1 MKSSELNQVKELLE
15 SFVTFK
21 EINPE
26 ATLEA
31 FGRFLTMSAREAELA
46 GHDVDSHSHNIDQS
60 APISERLATRLS
72 QIPFGQ
78 DEPLPGSGLWF
89 ENRVPIQGKIGILL
103 RRLVR
108 HSNGYMRMMMDSLG
122 MRNVEDYTYLSYA
135 FHMAP
140 CTKTDLISAAL
151 SEFTGGIEIINR
163 LVKAGFLTEQPHPD
177 DKRKKQIVMTDHGLE
192 VLHKSRQL
200 FEEYKMGEVVFG
212 ILSEQDQQLLYEMLA
227 SLDHVHTH
235 LARQRSQ
242 PAIQSLST
250 TLEHLAKQQTTF
262 AP

>member
-1 MKSSELNQVKELLE
+1 MKSSDLHQVRDLIER
-15 SFVTFK
+15 FTAFK
-21 EINPE
+21 EEHPE
-26 ATLEA
+26 GSLLA
-31 FGRFLTMSAREAELA
+31 FGQYLAETV
-46 GHDVDSHSHNIDQS
+46 HVSKQV
-60 APISERLATRLS
+60 ISEEPAAIEHVGQPNSLTKRLAT
-72 QIPFGQ
+72 IPFGQ

-89 ENRVPIQGKIGILL
+89 ENRVPLEGKIGILL

-163 LVKAGFLTEQPHPD
+163 LVKAGFLVEQPHPE
-177 DKRKKQIVMTDHGLE
+177 DKRKKQLAMTELGLE
-192 VLHKSRQL
+192 TLHKSRQL
-200 FEEYKMGEVVFG
+200 FDEYRMGEVVFG
-212 ILSEQDQQLLYEMLA
+212 ILTTEEQQLLYEMLA

-242 PAIQSLST
+242 PALQSLSN
-250 TLEHLAKQQTTF
+250 TLEHLAKQQPTF
-262 AP
+262 AS